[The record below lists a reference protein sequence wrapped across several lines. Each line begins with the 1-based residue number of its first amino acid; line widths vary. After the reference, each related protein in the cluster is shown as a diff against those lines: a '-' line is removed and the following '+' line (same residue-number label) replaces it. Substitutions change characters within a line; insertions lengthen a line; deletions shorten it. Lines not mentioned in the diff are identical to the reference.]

1 MLCINQN
8 GILKNV
14 QVTQRKAGKIKQKL
28 KKNRKQQKKSHL
40 NLSIKVNT
48 LNRCNLN
55 TPIKRNCHSRL
66 KKKWPSFMLSMRN
79 SLQI

>member
-1 MLCINQN
+1 MNINETPRATTKNLCKEIHWKLLCINQN

-28 KKNRKQQKKSHL
+28 KKQKTKKSHL

-48 LNRCNLN
+48 LNICNLN
-55 TPIKRNCHSRL
+55 TPIKR
-66 KKKWPSFMLSMRN
+66 
-79 SLQI
+79 